1 MLILLEHYQEALV
14 SCDKAISL
22 GKNGHNVFANRAIA
36 LTGLNRWEESLIS
49 LEDALKKLDEGKQAD
64 LEDTEL
70 ILRIL
75 FTNTA
80 QTNIWKNHIQ
90 SLIQLFQQYK
100 SLSPL
105 SQGIVRNIPT
115 LMSETVSNKAVQT
128 WLQIWQELAANY
140 PEFEVALRLL
150 NTAVRYRENKGDR
163 RVLLELAIEE
173 RKLLEDLL
181 NVNY

>member
-1 MLILLEHYQEALV
+1 LRGFPPLERN
-14 SCDKAISL
+14 
-22 GKNGHNVFANRAIA
+22 KNYVLANRAIA

-49 LEDALKKLDEGKQAD
+49 LEDALKKLDEGEQAN
-64 LEDTEL
+64 LKDTEL

-80 QTNIWKNHIQ
+80 QTNIWKNYIQ
-90 SLIQLFQQYK
+90 FLIQLFHQYK
-100 SLSPL
+100 SLSLL

-115 LMSETVSNKAVQT
+115 LMSETVSNKAVET

-150 NTAVRYRENKGDR
+150 STAVRYRENNGDR

-173 RKLLEDLL
+173 RKLLEDIL
-181 NVNY
+181 NVNKPPQ